1 MYGVLKQNMTCKGNL
16 HEPTGPDKLKCF
28 IIVVVMTLIIVG
40 NVCCIV
46 VFNHPRS
53 KRFFMKRVRYMMT
66 SLSCSDLG
74 FGLLVCPSTIY
85 SSLYHCWP
93 FGDVFCRIEAL
104 LISALFHQSTL
115 NMVLIAVD
123 RYCIVHLRR
132 YNSYMSSER
141 FLKLII
147 STWIVVFTCYSIV
160 IFAGGQ
166 YYFDEF
172 GINCE
177 PFYKN
182 EKVTLSVISIFYFL
196 PSLIF
201 LFCYMSI
208 YRTACKRKV
217 LTISGD
223 DKHGRMVSAN
233 IRTSKYLAAITV
245 GYFVAV
251 SPWNMTTF
259 IISAAKISVNVHV
272 DFTMTWLSLSNS
284 FWNCLIYGAMNRKF
298 RRAAKQFACGYLAKS
313 QTESTDKS
321 TEDFSAVGDS
331 TYSRYK
337 QRSIQKVRN
346 RYMETSVSD
355 TSPQTVRHVKETVIM

>member
-1 MYGVLKQNMTCKGNL
+1 MYGVLRQNMTCTGNL
-16 HEPTGPDKLKCF
+16 HESTGPDKFKCF

-46 VFNHPRS
+46 VFNHPLS

-74 FGLLVCPSTIY
+74 IGLLVCPSSIY
-85 SSLYHCWP
+85 PSLYHCWP

-104 LISALFHQSTL
+104 LISALFHESSL

-123 RYCIVHLRR
+123 RYCIVHLRW

-147 STWIVVFTCYSIV
+147 STWIVVFTCYSFV

-166 YYFDEF
+166 YYYDEF

-177 PFYKN
+177 PFYEN

-196 PSLIF
+196 PAF
-201 LFCYMSI
+201 LFVFSYMSI
-208 YRTACKRKV
+208 YRTACKRKM
-217 LTISGD
+217 LTISGA

-233 IRTSKYLAAITV
+233 IRTSKYLAAITA
-245 GYFVAV
+245 GFFVAI
-251 SPWNMTTF
+251 SPWTLTTL
-259 IISAAKISVNVHV
+259 IIVAEKISINIHL
-272 DFTMTWLSLSNS
+272 DFTVTWLALSNS
-284 FWNCLIYGAMNRKF
+284 FLNCLIYGAMNRKF
-298 RRAAKQFACGYLAKS
+298 RRAAKKFACGFQVKL
-313 QTESTDKS
+313 QTETTDKS
-321 TEDFSAVGDS
+321 TEDFSTVGES

-337 QRSIQKVRN
+337 QRSVQKMRQ
-346 RYMETSVSD
+346 RYMETSVSGA
-355 TSPQTVRHVKETVIM
+355 SPQTDRSVKETVIM